1 MKYCVIFAFLKKDG
15 SIETDKDGNEHYHS
29 VYVEADN
36 EKRAEKVFW
45 KQENFT
51 ADKPEIISIL
61 KLLEEQE

>member
-36 EKRAEKVFW
+36 EKKAEKVFW
-45 KQENFT
+45 RQEKFT
-51 ADKPEIISIL
+51 TNKPEIISIENM
-61 KLLEEQE
+61 EEQK